1 MAIYRACGVFP
12 WGTTVQTNIG
22 ANTALLEVVGSPTD
36 FLLLKSMGFSGS
48 GQTAGRVF
56 SYAMGRSTAG
66 APPAQG
72 SPFLP
77 DDPNSPPTPAFVTT
91 VWAGKFPSLPTR
103 FLRRASIS
111 PAEVAGQVFRFP
123 KGLGVYPGQTMSLF
137 MTVTINSQNTTMDFQ
152 VEIDA

>member
-12 WGTTVQTNIG
+12 WGTTAQTNIG
-22 ANTALLEVVGSPTD
+22 ANTCLLEVVGSPTD
-36 FLLLKSMGFSGS
+36 YILLKSIGFSGT

-56 SYAMGRSTAG
+56 TYGLGRSTAG

-91 VWAGKFPSLPTR
+91 FWAGKFPSLPAR
-103 FLRRASIS
+103 FLRRASIA
-111 PAEVAGQVFRFP
+111 PTEVASQVLRFP
-123 KGLGVYPGQTMSLF
+123 KGLSVYPGQTMSLY
-137 MTVTINSQNTTMDFQ
+137 MILTLNAQNTTMDFQ